1 MSRPPA
7 AEPSEAVVRDAIA
20 TIARRYPEVRAVI
33 AHGSWV
39 RGGDFWPGQS
49 DLDLIVATAPE
60 TPREIELR
68 IQSEWKILLS
78 RTLHL
83 DVEPFV
89 LTEGDLEAWRMARSI
104 KPAVQTMA
112 VQLDIAGFEV
122 VDRHILLWSLTGR
135 DPLAGFPV
143 LRGAHLQDE
152 AVARVR
158 QLLEYDFVRW
168 GDEQANRIACDALK
182 AATLFFLVKA
192 GRPPTRD
199 KGEVFQ
205 LFLTVVP
212 DFPHRRETA
221 DRIWELYR
229 AGNTAGG
236 PQHRK
241 ACHEFV
247 RELLNLVDPALV
259 ST

>member
-33 AHGSWV
+33 AHGSWG
-39 RGGDFWPGQS
+39 RGGDFWPGKS
-49 DLDLIVATAPE
+49 D
-60 TPREIELR
+60 
-68 IQSEWKILLS
+68 
-78 RTLHL
+78 L

-104 KPAVQTMA
+104 KPAFQTMA

-212 DFPHRRETA
+212 AFPHRRETA

-241 ACHEFV
+241 ACHEF
-247 RELLNLVDPALV
+247 
-259 ST
+259 